1 MAGVRTPADSAQAA
15 LGPALNQHQVCGE
28 SNHDRTS
35 ILLGRIGIY
44 DNFPGSIGLSPALFD
59 LEKDLLRHGLKTI
72 NVCPCQEGCPSC
84 VGPSRET
91 GRQAKQVAQEILRGL
106 LEE

>member
-1 MAGVRTPADSAQAA
+1 MIASPWKRLFASSPKSFPECS
-15 LGPALNQHQVCGE
+15 LKIFLKY
-28 SNHDRTS
+28 
-35 ILLGRIGIY
+35 LL
-44 DNFPGSIGLSPALFD
+44 SALFD
-59 LEKDLLRHGLKTI
+59 LEKDLLRHSLKTI

-106 LEE
+106 LEA

>member
-1 MAGVRTPADSAQAA
+1 VRQNRWSRDHTAGAA
-15 LGPALNQHQVCGE
+15 KKEFLIL
-28 SNHDRTS
+28 SN
-35 ILLGRIGIY
+35 
-44 DNFPGSIGLSPALFD
+44 

>member
-1 MAGVRTPADSAQAA
+1 MLDVDDVGLVNPDENR
-15 LGPALNQHQVCGE
+15 
-28 SNHDRTS
+28 
-35 ILLGRIGIY
+35 
-44 DNFPGSIGLSPALFD
+44 PGQKTGGIGLSPALFD
-59 LEKDLLRHGLKTI
+59 LEKDLLRHSLKTI

-106 LEE
+106 LEA

>member
-1 MAGVRTPADSAQAA
+1 MSLSIFRCLHTLGQVSTQADAI
-15 LGPALNQHQVCGE
+15 
-28 SNHDRTS
+28 R
-35 ILLGRIGIY
+35 Y
-44 DNFPGSIGLSPALFD
+44 DNFPGSSGLSPALFD
-59 LEKDLLRHGLKTI
+59 LEKELLRHCLKTI
-72 NVCPCQEGCPSC
+72 NICPCKEGCPSC

>member
-1 MAGVRTPADSAQAA
+1 
-15 LGPALNQHQVCGE
+15 
-28 SNHDRTS
+28 
-35 ILLGRIGIY
+35 
-44 DNFPGSIGLSPALFD
+44 LFD
-59 LEKDLLRHGLKTI
+59 LDKDLLKHSLKTI

-106 LEE
+106 LKG

>member
-1 MAGVRTPADSAQAA
+1 MISFWPTRRSPADF
-15 LGPALNQHQVCGE
+15 N
-28 SNHDRTS
+28 
-35 ILLGRIGIY
+35 Y
-44 DNFPGSIGLSPALFD
+44 PGGIGLSPALFD
-59 LEKDLLRHGLKTI
+59 LEKELLRHSLKTS

-91 GRQAKQVAQEILRGL
+91 GRRAKQVAQEILRGL

>member
-1 MAGVRTPADSAQAA
+1 MR
-15 LGPALNQHQVCGE
+15 
-28 SNHDRTS
+28 
-35 ILLGRIGIY
+35 
-44 DNFPGSIGLSPALFD
+44 
-59 LEKDLLRHGLKTI
+59 KDLLGHGLKTI

>member
-1 MAGVRTPADSAQAA
+1 VNS
-15 LGPALNQHQVCGE
+15 
-28 SNHDRTS
+28 
-35 ILLGRIGIY
+35 
-44 DNFPGSIGLSPALFD
+44 
-59 LEKDLLRHGLKTI
+59 KDLLRPSLKTI

-91 GRQAKQVAQEILRGL
+91 GRRAKQVAQEILRGL

>member
-1 MAGVRTPADSAQAA
+1 MRLSVVF
-15 LGPALNQHQVCGE
+15 GPIEPDFEPN
-28 SNHDRTS
+28 
-35 ILLGRIGIY
+35 IFIY
-44 DNFPGSIGLSPALFD
+44 DNYPGGIGLSPALFD

-72 NVCPCQEGCPSC
+72 NVCPCQEGCPPC